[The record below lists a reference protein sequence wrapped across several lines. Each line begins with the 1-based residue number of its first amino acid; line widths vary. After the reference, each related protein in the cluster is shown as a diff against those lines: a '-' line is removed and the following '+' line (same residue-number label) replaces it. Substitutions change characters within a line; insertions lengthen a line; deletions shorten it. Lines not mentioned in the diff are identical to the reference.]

1 MSAITLAALNIYPI
15 KGCAG
20 TALAES
26 AALEAGLA
34 HDRSYMV
41 VDAASGR
48 FITQRT
54 LPAMALIRPAIT
66 EQGLRLSRAEQAD
79 LDVDASQA
87 TLNTTSARRVT
98 VWRDT
103 LEALDCG
110 DEAANWLTAALG
122 RAAQPL
128 RLVKFA
134 PQARRLRAIAGRE
147 SVAYQ
152 FADGYP
158 MLVVGQASLD
168 DLNQR
173 MAARGLP
180 PVPMNRFRPNVVI
193 SGLEA
198 WEEDHVDTLQFGG
211 VALKLVAPCSRC
223 EVPNVE
229 QTTGE
234 PMIEPMRTLATFRAL
249 ASQHGEVC
257 VGMNAIVSSGEG
269 GAEGGGLLRV
279 GQTGEAAFA
288 FD

>member
-1 MSAITLAALNIYPI
+1 VYPV

-20 TALAES
+20 TSLPDAVALQ
-26 AALEAGLA
+26 AGLA
-34 HDRSYMV
+34 HDRGYMV

-54 LPAMALIRPAIT
+54 LPAMALIRPTVTA
-66 EQGLRLSRAEQAD
+66 QGLRLSRTGQSD
-79 LDVDASQA
+79 LDLDASLAVQ
-87 TLNTTSARRVT
+87 TRRVT

-103 LEALDCG
+103 LDALDCG
-110 DEAANWLTAALG
+110 DEAAAWVTSALG
-122 RAAQPL
+122 RASQPL
-128 RLVKFA
+128 RLVKFS
-134 PQARRLRAIAGRE
+134 PEARRLRVIEGRDP
-147 SVAYQ
+147 VAYL

-158 MLVVGQASLD
+158 LLVVGQASLD

-173 MAARGLP
+173 IAARGLP

-193 SGLEA
+193 GGLEA

-211 VALKLVAPCSRC
+211 VELKLVAPCSRC

-249 ASQHGEVC
+249 ASQQGEVC
-257 VGMNAIVSSGEG
+257 VGMNAIVSEG
-269 GAEGGGLLRV
+269 AGGVLRV
-279 GQTGEAAFA
+279 GQAGEAAFA

>member
-1 MSAITLAALNIYPI
+1 MSAITLTALNIYPI

-20 TALAES
+20 TALTES

-34 HDRSYMV
+34 HDRGYMV

-54 LPAMALIRPAIT
+54 LPAMALIRPALT
-66 EQGLRLSRAEQAD
+66 AQGLRLSRTGQAD
-79 LDVDASQA
+79 LDVDASRA
-87 TLNTTSARRVT
+87 TQTRRVT

-103 LEALDCG
+103 LDALDCG
-110 DEAANWLTAALG
+110 DEAAAWLTAALD

-134 PQARRLRAIAGRE
+134 PQARRLRSIEGRDP
-147 SVAYQ
+147 VAYQ

-158 MLVVGQASLD
+158 LLVIGQASLD
-168 DLNQR
+168 DLNARIAQ
-173 MAARGLP
+173 RGLP

-198 WEEDHVDTLQFGG
+198 WEEDHVDTLQFGS
-211 VALKLVAPCSRC
+211 VELKLVAPCSRC

-234 PMIEPMRTLATFRAL
+234 SMIEPMRTLASFRAL

-257 VGMNAIVSSGEG
+257 VGMNAIVSSGV
-269 GAEGGGLLRV
+269 GGLLRV
-279 GQTGEAAFA
+279 GQAGEAAFA

>member
-1 MSAITLAALNIYPI
+1 MSAITLTALNIYPI

-20 TALAES
+20 CALTES

-34 HDRSYMV
+34 HDRGYMV

-54 LPAMALIRPAIT
+54 LPAMALIRPALSA
-66 EQGLRLSRAEQAD
+66 QGLRLSRTGQAD
-79 LDVDASQA
+79 LDVDASRA
-87 TLNTTSARRVT
+87 TQTRRVT

-103 LEALDCG
+103 LDALDCG
-110 DEAANWLTAALG
+110 DEAAAWLSAALD
-122 RAAQPL
+122 RAGQPL

-134 PQARRLRAIAGRE
+134 PQARRLRAIEGRE

-158 MLVVGQASLD
+158 LLVIGQASLD
-168 DLNQR
+168 DLNAR
-173 MAARGLP
+173 IAHRGLP

-198 WEEDHVDTLQFGG
+198 WEEDHVDTLQFGA

-234 PMIEPMRTLATFRAL
+234 SMIEPMRTLATFRAL

-257 VGMNAIVSSGEG
+257 VGMNAIVSRGV
-269 GAEGGGLLRV
+269 GGLLRV
-279 GQTGEAAFA
+279 GQAGEAAFA
-288 FD
+288 FG

>member
-1 MSAITLAALNIYPI
+1 MTAVTVTALHVYPV

-20 TALAES
+20 TSLTDAVALQ
-26 AALEAGLA
+26 AGLE
-34 HDRSYMV
+34 HDRGYMV
-41 VDAASGR
+41 VDTASGR

-54 LPAMALIRPAIT
+54 LPAMALIRPT
-66 EQGLRLSRAEQAD
+66 VTPQGLRLSRTGQSD
-79 LDVDASQA
+79 LDLDASLAVQ
-87 TLNTTSARRVT
+87 TRRVT

-103 LEALDCG
+103 LDALDCG
-110 DEAANWLTAALG
+110 DEAAAWVTSALG
-122 RAAQPL
+122 RASQPL
-128 RLVKFA
+128 RLVKFS
-134 PQARRLRAIAGRE
+134 PEARRLRVIEGRDP
-147 SVAYQ
+147 VAYQ

-158 MLVVGQASLD
+158 LLVVGQAGLD

-173 MAARGLP
+173 IAARGLP

-193 SGLEA
+193 GGLEA

-211 VALKLVAPCSRC
+211 VELKLVAPCSRC

-257 VGMNAIVSSGEG
+257 VGMNAIVSEG
-269 GAEGGGLLRV
+269 AGGVLRV
-279 GQTGEAAFA
+279 GQAGEAAFA